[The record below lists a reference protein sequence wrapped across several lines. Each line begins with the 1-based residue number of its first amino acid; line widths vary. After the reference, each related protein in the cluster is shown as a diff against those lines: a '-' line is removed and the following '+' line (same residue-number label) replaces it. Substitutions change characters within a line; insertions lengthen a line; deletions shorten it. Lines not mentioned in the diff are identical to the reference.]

1 MTKTL
6 MGSDDLAMFRK
17 VGLTLILYP
26 VISLINQS
34 PALLPM
40 DLTLTQKITGAY

>member
-1 MTKTL
+1 MPKFMKNIGNLAVCQKVALTL
-6 MGSDDLAMFRK
+6 M
-17 VGLTLILYP
+17 LYP

-40 DLTLTQKITGAY
+40 DLTLTQKILGTN